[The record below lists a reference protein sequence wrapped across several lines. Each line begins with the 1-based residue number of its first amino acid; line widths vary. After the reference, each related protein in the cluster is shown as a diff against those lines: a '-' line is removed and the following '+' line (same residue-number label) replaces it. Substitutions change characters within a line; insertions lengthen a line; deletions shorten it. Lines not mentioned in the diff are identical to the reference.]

1 MIPFFFSSA
10 KSVATKQLPST
21 ADHLHTFQEHNFADL
36 VGMTTYLRGQLH
48 YKHQKEPIITKKLPV
63 SIVSMVKMDK
73 LFGLGLYRNST
84 NMHLHSIYYKCIE
97 LSIFLFLYDTFV
109 KYF

>member
-1 MIPFFFSSA
+1 MSLFFSSSA

-48 YKHQKEPIITKKLPV
+48 YKHQKEQIITKKPHV
-63 SIVSMVKMDK
+63 SIVSTVVKENGI
-73 LFGLGLYRNST
+73 GLGFAKT
-84 NMHLHSIYYKCIE
+84 KGDWE
-97 LSIFLFLYDTFV
+97 
-109 KYF
+109 